1 MSDSEPRVEPDNIQ
15 PAPVRESSDAFEA
28 FDLFKVYLDKKLGSL
43 KKDILESSEEKSA
56 ELASK
61 LKTEHSYKFKYSG
74 NEKQFRFNEEVQL
87 AISKIQ
93 RAADAKDYISVKDIC
108 ADVTKLIHKRN
119 KCIKMADKSPAG
131 WETVREYLS
140 DDLASDSDDDKRIR
154 SAESRAMRS
163 RKQRSRSNQRKRSD
177 TAKPYS
183 IPSGRT
189 VSATHPNPESNFRP
203 YRKFGAKP
211 TDICFFCSEAGHWR
225 KDCPKQRES
234 NKH

>member
-74 NEKQFRFNEEVQL
+74 NEKQFRFNEGVQL

-93 RAADAKDYISVKDIC
+93 RAADAKDYISGTWLWQIGFILYDPYPNAEKWKGNDHDELMIATMFFAWHVGAVLFVMLAIGAAVSCFHQRQKGI
-108 ADVTKLIHKRN
+108 RN
-119 KCIKMADKSPAG
+119 
-131 WETVREYLS
+131 EE
-140 DDLASDSDDDKRIR
+140 
-154 SAESRAMRS
+154 AES
-163 RKQRSRSNQRKRSD
+163 KHLKELHYDGQFLNSD
-177 TAKPYS
+177 GDT
-183 IPSGRT
+183 
-189 VSATHPNPESNFRP
+189 ES
-203 YRKFGAKP
+203 
-211 TDICFFCSEAGHWR
+211 DIEFQTLIT
-225 KDCPKQRES
+225 K
-234 NKH
+234 